1 MLHKPKKIIMKEK
14 FDPATSLQNL
24 EQFGE
29 FGGVNPSITDSAT
42 YTFMH
47 ENIMLDA
54 FHGEAHGCFLYSRHW
69 NPSNK
74 YLSDALAAMEGT
86 ESAWVTASG
95 MAAITTAILQIC
107 NTGDHIITSI
117 TTYGGTFAFLKNY
130 VAKFNIEVTFID
142 ISDHDSIKQAIRP
155 NTKLIYTESMTNP
168 MLQVSDIPAIAEIAH
183 ANNIKLLVDNT
194 FTPLIISPIKLGADI
209 VVYSMTK
216 FINGKNDCV
225 AGAICASEEFI
236 MEISNV
242 NNGTAMLLGPVL
254 DPLRS
259 SSILKNLATLPI
271 RMIQHSKN
279 ALYLAKK
286 LDELEFSYVYP
297 GMPDHPQH
305 ELMNSMMN
313 DGFGYSGIIAID
325 LETAERAAPFMEKM
339 QYQGVGYHAVSLG
352 YFKTLFSNSGRST
365 SSEVPIE
372 MQKEMGLS
380 PGLVRFS
387 VGLDHDIE
395 RSFRLIKGCIDEL
408 EDL

>member
-1 MLHKPKKIIMKEK
+1 MQE
-14 FDPATSLQNL
+14 T
-24 EQFGE
+24 
-29 FGGVNPSITDSAT
+29 
-42 YTFMH
+42 
-47 ENIMLDA
+47 

-74 YLSDALAAMEGT
+74 YLADALSAMEGS

-107 NTGDHIITSI
+107 NSGDHIITSV

-130 VAKFNIEVTFID
+130 VCKFNIDVTFID
-142 ISDHDSIKQAIRP
+142 ISDHDSIKQAIKP

-168 MLQVSDIPAIAEIAH
+168 MLQVSDIPAIADIAH

-194 FTPLIISPIKLGADI
+194 FTPLVISPIKLGADI

-286 LDELEFSYVYP
+286 FDELGLKYIYP
-297 GMPDHPQH
+297 GMPGHPQH
-305 ELMNSMMN
+305 ELMNLMMN

-325 LETAERAAPFMEKM
+325 LGTSERAAPFMERM
-339 QYQGVGYHAVSLG
+339 QHRGVGYHAVSLG

-365 SSEVPIE
+365 SSEVPVEI
-372 MQKEMGLS
+372 QKDMGMS
-380 PGLVRFS
+380 PGLIRFS

-395 RSFRLIKGCIDEL
+395 HTFDLIKLCIEEL
-408 EDL
+408 